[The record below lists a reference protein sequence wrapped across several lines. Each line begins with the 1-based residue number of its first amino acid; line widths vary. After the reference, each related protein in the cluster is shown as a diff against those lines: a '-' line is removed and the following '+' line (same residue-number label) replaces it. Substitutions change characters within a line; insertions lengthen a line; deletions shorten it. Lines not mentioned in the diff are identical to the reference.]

1 MNLED
6 LPNYGI
12 ALEKLKDVPVKALTS
27 HETFENLR
35 EAYFPYVLKAS
46 PFTSSNDYSTYL
58 LQCYRHH
65 MSCYKLR
72 LERHKYL
79 YEPNMCEKSACAA
92 CRERESKL
100 TYRNGSVARPNV
112 DFSCIMHPDK
122 NGFLILKSHHMV
134 IKIHN
139 LHIRIQVVSIK

>member
-1 MNLED
+1 MESMNLED

-35 EAYFPYVLKAS
+35 ETYFPYVLKAS

-58 LQCYRHH
+58 IQCYRHH

-92 CRERESKL
+92 RREREREQANLQKWQCS
-100 TYRNGSVARPNV
+100 TPERQ
-112 DFSCIMHPDK
+112 
-122 NGFLILKSHHMV
+122 FLLHHA
-134 IKIHN
+134 
-139 LHIRIQVVSIK
+139 S